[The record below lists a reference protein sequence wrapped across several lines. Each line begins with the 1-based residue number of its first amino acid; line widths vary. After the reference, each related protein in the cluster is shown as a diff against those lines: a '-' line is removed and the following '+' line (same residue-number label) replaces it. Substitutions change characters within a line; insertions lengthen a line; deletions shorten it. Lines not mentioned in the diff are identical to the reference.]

1 MRHPARV
8 QRLVLVSPAAISI
21 TDFNPA
27 PAAALMSVINR
38 TPLGSPAG
46 MRATIGRRRA
56 RHLAFATLL
65 RHPTLIATDTLFELV
80 GGRGAPGLAGATMAM
95 IANDL
100 RGAFPSI
107 ATPALV
113 VHGRDDM
120 LVPVADSVWLAEQ
133 LPNAKLEIFED
144 TGHLSMLERPVRFNR
159 LLLRFASA

>member
-1 MRHPARV
+1 
-8 QRLVLVSPAAISI
+8 
-21 TDFNPA
+21 
-27 PAAALMSVINR
+27 
-38 TPLGSPAG
+38 
-46 MRATIGRRRA
+46 
-56 RHLAFATLL
+56 
-65 RHPTLIATDTLFELV
+65 
-80 GGRGAPGLAGATMAM
+80 MAM